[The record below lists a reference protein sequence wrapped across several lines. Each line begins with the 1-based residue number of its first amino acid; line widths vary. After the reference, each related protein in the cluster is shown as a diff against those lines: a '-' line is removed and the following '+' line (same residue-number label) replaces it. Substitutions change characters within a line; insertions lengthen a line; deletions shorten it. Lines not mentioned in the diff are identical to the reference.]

1 MVSGAE
7 ELVPELVGLVDEAKP
22 GENVGRGRLVA
33 DDIREAEV
41 TGVALGEMLGLV
53 LAVTLGWS
61 PSSIS
66 AMLKLS
72 GNCTKR

>member
-22 GENVGRGRLVA
+22 GENVGRGRLLA
-33 DDIREAEV
+33 DDTNETEV
-41 TGVALGEMLGLV
+41 TGVACGEMLGLV
-53 LAVTLGWS
+53 LVVTLGWS

>member
-33 DDIREAEV
+33 DDTREAEV

-53 LAVTLGWS
+53 LVVTLGWS

-72 GNCTKR
+72 GNWTNR